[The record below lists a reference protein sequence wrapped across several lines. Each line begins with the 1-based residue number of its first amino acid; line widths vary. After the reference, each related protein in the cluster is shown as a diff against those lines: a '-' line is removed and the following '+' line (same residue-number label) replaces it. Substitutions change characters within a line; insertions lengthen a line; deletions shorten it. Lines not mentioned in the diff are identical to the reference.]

1 VNSKVR
7 FIPLIVLGAII
18 LSLIAVI
25 PAFSD
30 TGKLRFFM
38 GDNPGKDQGW
48 ARSGGTVHL
57 EVDDSDLDAPVKY
70 VILPNELMMVG
81 TVSGMLGNTVTSA
94 TSTALAVGDTVLVEG
109 NTIREVTAV
118 SGQTLTLNR
127 PVMDGSSG
135 ADLYEVVS
143 DAAKLNVDDCEA
155 CAPAQMEMVTSL
167 GYINLDNAPVADSG
181 VGDNL
186 ANRFSGGGDSRTN
199 SHDVRLVDMSGED
212 LAGEMYEV
220 QQVNNSED
228 RVELSSAAAGQMVYV
243 VYWGSSANDTGN
255 TVDVRSSADS
265 EGITVVLTETGA
277 STGVFRG
284 SITLTEEDSDEA
296 TGMLRVNPSGSV
308 TLRYDDGG
316 TRRTK
321 AIDVETTR
329 PVLSN
334 FSPAHNS
341 ASQNDRPEVMF
352 DVTDS
357 DSGVDN
363 GDVFVVFSLLD
374 GSEVMSGTKM
384 ARSVSV
390 DEDGRL
396 RSITDGVRGE
406 QRLPDEL
413 RDTSLDEFTVA
424 WWVVTQD
431 MAGNTAVS
439 DQNTDSDSSCNP
451 DMFPGLSAILSGDYD
466 DDPVGVDD
474 LSGMDVGKDF
484 DSGCQPFKIVV
495 DDVDPTLLAAT
506 TGSFWDGSKTSTD
519 RDAAK
524 PTSIRLD
531 FSEALDGASVSADDF
546 EVDGNAPLD
555 AAHYPGASDSV
566 FLTVPALDAH
576 DRPVTELVGEVEDL
590 AGNTA
595 NSGTTG
601 DGDGGPTHDGI
612 APTLTVTLEGSTS
625 GDRPVTKKSIKITV
639 ETDENTS
646 NPRVM
651 ITKISAA
658 TSDGKGVL
666 DGTTTELTPKV
677 KSPRV
682 YETSWS
688 TSAAGLYNVS
698 VVASDG
704 SGNGTAGMSASPVD
718 LSKALLFEVDNSGP
732 EFALNPGESDD
743 PNAFIQIDF
752 GAEGSEYKVPVMGP
766 GADGYTG
773 GDVAADDTNLD
784 ADGDVT
790 TDADEFDMDDLD
802 SYAMVTILSATLDGD
817 DVSDALERLGDGSFL
832 LAAPDLAVGEYKI
845 KIDAEDSAGNDNE
858 SEKTLTIT
866 ERKPFSLNIRAGV
879 SLISFPGDPA
889 DPDINAVFPADH
901 PVQEIATY
909 DPTMPGKWFASQR
922 DESTGMLDGNL
933 LTISGNQAYLVRS
946 ESSKPLSVV
955 ITRPSAHEP
964 VIPPQIDL
972 VKGWN
977 LVPVLDV
984 TYELSDGDS
993 IGYMTYFGDNSS
1005 IDRVYG
1011 VDTIRNRLVLVESDD
1026 NLKVGKGYWVFASSA
1041 TSIAPGTAAE

>member
-1 VNSKVR
+1 MNSKVR

-38 GDNPGKDQGW
+38 GDDPGKEQGW

-167 GYINLDNAPVADSG
+167 GYIHLDNAPVADSG

-243 VYWGSSANDTGN
+243 VYWGSSANDTGS

-743 PNAFIQIDF
+743 PNAFIQVDF
-752 GAEGSEYKVPVMGP
+752 GGEGSEYSVMVEDS
-766 GADGYTG
+766 DGTK
-773 GDVAADDTNLD
+773 NLD
-784 ADGDVT
+784 TYG
-790 TDADEFDMDDLD
+790 
-802 SYAMVTILSATLDGD
+802 MVTIVSSTLGGD
-817 DVSDALERLGDGSFL
+817 EITLERLGDSSFL
-832 LAAPDLAVGEYKI
+832 FAAPDLSVGSHEI
-845 KIDAEDSAGNDNE
+845 KIEAVDSAGNSME
-858 SEKTLTIT
+858 STMTLKIT
-866 ERKPFSLNIRAGV
+866 ERKPFMLNIRAGV

-889 DPDINAVFPADH
+889 DPDINSVFPADH

-922 DESTGMLDGNL
+922 DANTGMLDGNL

-1026 NLKVGKGYWVFASSA
+1026 DLTVGKGYWVFASSA

>member
-1 VNSKVR
+1 M
-7 FIPLIVLGAII
+7 GAII

-38 GDNPGKDQGW
+38 GDDPGEDQGW
-48 ARSGGTVHL
+48 ARSGGMVHL
-57 EVDDSDLDAPVKY
+57 EVDDSDLDVPVKY
-70 VILPNELMMVG
+70 AILPNELMMVG
-81 TVSGMLGNTVTSA
+81 AVTGILGSTVTTA
-94 TSTALAVGDTVLVEG
+94 TSTTLSVGDTVLVEG

-118 SGQTLTLNR
+118 SSDGETITLNR
-127 PVMDGSSG
+127 PVADGSSG
-135 ADLYEVVS
+135 GLYKVVS

-155 CAPAQMEMVTSL
+155 CAPAQMETVTSL

-186 ANRFSGGGDSRTN
+186 ANRFSGDGDSRTN
-199 SHDVRLVDMSGED
+199 SHDVRLVDMDGED
-212 LAGEMYEV
+212 LTGSMYEV
-220 QQVNNSED
+220 QQVDNSED
-228 RVELSSAAAGQMVYV
+228 RVVLSTAAAGQMVYV
-243 VYWGSSANDTGN
+243 VYWGSSENDTGS

-265 EGITVVLTETGA
+265 EGITVVLTETNA
-277 STGVFRG
+277 SSGVFRG
-284 SITLTEEDSDEA
+284 YIMLTEEDSDEA

-316 TRRTK
+316 TRRSK
-321 AIDVETTR
+321 SIDVETTR

-334 FSPAHNS
+334 FSPANNF
-341 ASQNDRPEVMF
+341 ASQNDRPEVTF

-357 DSGVDN
+357 DSGV
-363 GDVFVVFSLLD
+363 GVADVFVVFALLD
-374 GSEVMSGTKM
+374 GSEVMGGSKM

-396 RSITDGVRGE
+396 RSVTDGVRGE

-439 DQNTDSDSSCNP
+439 DQNTDSDSGCSP
-451 DMFPGLSAILSGDYD
+451 DMFPGLDTILTGDYD

-474 LSGMDVGKDF
+474 LSGKDVGDDF
-484 DSGCQPFKIVV
+484 ESGCQPFKVVV
-495 DDVDPTLLAAT
+495 DDVDPTLLSAT
-506 TGSFWDGSKTSTD
+506 TGSFWDASSDEDDKTNTD

-531 FSEALDGASVSADDF
+531 FSENLDGASVSADDF

-555 AAHYPGASDSV
+555 AAHYSGASKSV
-566 FLTVPALDAH
+566 FLTVPALDPH

-595 NSGTTG
+595 NAGTTG

-612 APTLTVTLEGSTS
+612 APTLAVTLEGTTS
-625 GDRPVTKKSIKITV
+625 GDRPVTDGKITITV

-651 ITKISAA
+651 IAKIGAA
-658 TSDGKGVL
+658 ASDGKGVL

-682 YETSWS
+682 YETSWT

-743 PNAFIQIDF
+743 PNAFIQVDF
-752 GAEGSEYKVPVMGP
+752 GAEGSEYSVMVEG
-766 GADGYTG
+766 T
-773 GDVAADDTNLD
+773 DDTKNLD
-784 ADGDVT
+784 TYG
-790 TDADEFDMDDLD
+790 
-802 SYAMVTILSATLDGD
+802 MVTILSSTLDGD
-817 DVSDALERLGDGSFL
+817 NITLERLGDSSFL
-832 LAAPDLAVGEYKI
+832 FAAPDLAVGEYEVT
-845 KIDAEDSAGNDNE
+845 IDAEDSAGNDVE
-858 SEKTLTIT
+858 STMTLTIT
-866 ERKPFSLNIRAGV
+866 ERKPFELNIRAGV

-889 DPDINAVFPADH
+889 DPDINSVFPADH
-901 PVQEIATY
+901 PVQEVATY

-922 DESTGMLDGNL
+922 DADTGMLDGNL
-933 LTISGNQAYLVRS
+933 LTIAGNQAYLVRS

-955 ITRPSAHEP
+955 IIRPSAHEQ

-984 TYELSDGDS
+984 TYGLADGDD

-1026 NLKVGKGYWVFASSA
+1026 SLKVGKGYWSSRAARPASPP
-1041 TSIAPGTAAE
+1041 APPAE